1 MSNKYIRPEVRKPEV
16 DPDAFVRP
24 KDCPVHRMVWWVP
37 REDDG
42 KQVIITPLSL
52 YKLHWIVWCTS
63 AQVHVASRFP
73 FALIDHCECVLFCML
88 FELVCELMD
97 PADRHGGFALMMRS
111 WLCK

>member
-16 DPDAFVRP
+16 DPDAFQRP

-42 KQVIITPLSL
+42 KQVITPLS
-52 YKLHWIVWCTS
+52 CTS
-63 AQVHVASRFP
+63 CTGLCGAPLLQVHPASRFR
-73 FALIDHCECVLFCML
+73 FALIDHCECVLFCVL
-88 FELVCELMD
+88 FELVCELTD
-97 PADRHGGFALMMRS
+97 PGDRHGGFAPMMRS